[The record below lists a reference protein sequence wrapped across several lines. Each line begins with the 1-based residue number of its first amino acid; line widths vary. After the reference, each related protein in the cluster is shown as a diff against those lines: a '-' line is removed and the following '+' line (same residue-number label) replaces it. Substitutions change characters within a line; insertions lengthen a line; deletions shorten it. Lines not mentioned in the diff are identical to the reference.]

1 MEEKKNFFMHYYCL
15 RNEDTCFSLLQFFV
29 DGGFLDDLTCKF
41 FLVKEK
47 M

>member
-1 MEEKKNFFMHYYCL
+1 MEEKKNFFMHYCL

-29 DGGFLDDLTCKF
+29 DGGFLDDLTRKY